1 MTMRTKIVVHTLI
14 VAAFLA
20 VSAHAQAA
28 ASLRNETQLK
38 LALRASPPCC
48 VIDAR
53 SDVQRQ
59 SQAIAEALIYRK
71 GIRIN
76 PTAAVVVVADDDDT
90 ALSVAETIASAHPGQ
105 TVFAVEGG
113 VGVWER
119 VVSAISAEPPG
130 GKAVQFVIPKNTC
143 EQGPALQQ
151 LRTAPK

>member
-1 MTMRTKIVVHTLI
+1 MRAKFIVHTLI
-14 VAAFLA
+14 VATFMA
-20 VSAHAQAA
+20 VTAHAQAA

-53 SDVQRQ
+53 SDAQRQ
-59 SQAIAEALIYRK
+59 SHAIAEALVYRE

-76 PTAAVVVVADDDDT
+76 PTASMVVVADDDDR
-90 ALSVAETIASAHPGQ
+90 ALRVAQTIAFAHPGQ

-119 VVSAISAEPPG
+119 VVSAISAEPPRG
-130 GKAVQFVIPKNTC
+130 RAVQFVIPKNTC

>member
-1 MTMRTKIVVHTLI
+1 MRVKFILRGLMI
-14 VAAFLA
+14 A
-20 VSAHAQAA
+20 VLLGATAHAEAA
-28 ASLRNETQLK
+28 ASLRNEIQLE

-53 SDVQRQ
+53 SDAQRQ
-59 SQAIAEALIYRK
+59 ARTIAEALVYRE

-76 PTAAVVVVADDDDT
+76 PTASVVVVADNDER
-90 ALSVAETIASAHPGQ
+90 ALRVAATIASAHPGKA
-105 TVFAVEGG
+105 VFAVEGG

-119 VVSAISAEPPG
+119 VAAAITAEPPG
-130 GKAVQFVIPKNTC
+130 GRAVQFVIPKNTC

>member
-1 MTMRTKIVVHTLI
+1 MRAKFTIHTLI
-14 VAAFLA
+14 VAT
-20 VSAHAQAA
+20 VIGVTAHAQAG
-28 ASLRNETQLK
+28 ASLRNETQLR

-53 SDVQRQ
+53 SDAQRQ
-59 SQAIAEALIYRK
+59 SQTIAEALVYRE

-76 PTAAVVVVADDDDT
+76 PTASVVVVADDDDR
-90 ALSVAETIASAHPGQ
+90 ALRVAEKISAAHPGK

-119 VVSAISAEPPG
+119 VVSATSAEPPG